1 MQEGSFGGCRT
12 VLFLFESDI
21 DKAGGKDYFNIK

>member
-1 MQEGSFGGCRT
+1 MQEGSFGGLPNGPFFVRP
-12 VLFLFESDI
+12 DI